1 MNKPYYLAYEA
12 RYQKVFAA
20 GVECWGHS
28 PDDETLVSTL
38 GKWVNENNLAGKKII
53 EFACGEGAC
62 GVILSRSGCRYR
74 GVDIAASAIEKA
86 QNRLRGFPDARVG
99 IMDMVKER
107 TNETYD
113 AALDCM
119 GFHMLVTDHERKT
132 YLQNAFDSLKSG
144 APMLFFRE
152 SYRETA
158 YGGKVDTYEQ
168 WKEICGE
175 DYETPSLRCNKSG
188 DQEIELWIPL
198 VPGRPKSKD
207 GYFKEIQSVGFVAE
221 DFIEM
226 DLNNQNP
233 YSASIY
239 ARKP

>member
-119 GFHMLVTDHERKT
+119 G
-132 YLQNAFDSLKSG
+132 
-144 APMLFFRE
+144 
-152 SYRETA
+152 SYAGHGSR
-158 YGGKVDTYEQ
+158 
-168 WKEICGE
+168 
-175 DYETPSLRCNKSG
+175 
-188 DQEIELWIPL
+188 
-198 VPGRPKSKD
+198 
-207 GYFKEIQSVGFVAE
+207 
-221 DFIEM
+221 
-226 DLNNQNP
+226 
-233 YSASIY
+233 
-239 ARKP
+239 RKPTFKRIDSEERSAHAVLPRIVSKPHMAGKSTHTSSGKIRRGL